1 MPRLYKGSEL
11 KYNTGV
17 KVPDGTIK
25 DIRLTFYTDDKASF
39 VKTYS
44 KDEIEVIDGCLS
56 CSIDKKDTLLLNEG
70 VLNCKME
77 SSVVR
82 DDFSD
87 TYDTVFSFNTSY
99 YLKDTLNPVE
109 IKYQEKT
116 ITNNGTYTADD
127 GYVALS
133 KVDVAIPS
141 SLDITQPFVNLNYRD
156 FTVEALNKLTGY
168 ENLTSLNTKFRG
180 MRAILPSKIE
190 DVTYTFDFSNVE
202 NADFFLYELSGG
214 NLNYKF
220 NLNFTE
226 DSFKKCTSA
235 RYFMGAISNCM
246 SVNTELMLDFSNVK
260 DCSSAFGRCFI
271 EFNPVKVIITDKCIN
286 MSSFGYKSN
295 CVFDFS
301 NFDVSNVINF
311 GYFLAYHNNIKDIP
325 LLDFSNA
332 VDINNAFMSM
342 SNLTNLGGFKNLGK
356 GFTSTNKG
364 MTLNLRTSSK
374 LTTESILNIF
384 NNLYPVESS

>member
-82 DDFSD
+82 DDFPD
-87 TYDTVFSFNTSY
+87 TYDTVFSFNTPY
-99 YLKDTLNPVE
+99 YLKDTLNPEE

-116 ITNNGTYTADD
+116 ITSNGTYTADD

-133 KVDVAIPS
+133 KVDVDIPS
-141 SLDITQPFVNLNYRD
+141 SLDITQPFVNLNYQD
-156 FTVEALNKLTGY
+156 FTAENLNKLTGY
-168 ENLTSLNTKFRG
+168 ENLTSLKNKF
-180 MRAILPSKIE
+180 MYMKAILPSKIE

-202 NADFFLYELSGG
+202 NADYFLY
-214 NLNYKF
+214 NLNGDSSTYKVS
-220 NLNFTE
+220 LKFTE
-226 DSFKKCTSA
+226 DSFKKCTSVVD
-235 RYFMGAISNCM
+235 FMGNISNV
-246 SVNTELMLDFSNVK
+246 SFVDTEFSFDFSNVENCSNAFEKLK
-260 DCSSAFGRCFI
+260 DPGKPI
-271 EFNPVKVIITDKCIN
+271 KVIITDKCVTLY
-286 MSSFGYKSN
+286 SFGDQAYCK
-295 CVFDFS
+295 FDFS
-301 NFDVSNVINF
+301 NFNTSNVQNF
-311 GYFLAYHNNIKDIP
+311 NYFLYYNSIMTDIP
-325 LLDFSNA
+325 LLDFSSA
-332 VDINNAFMSM
+332 RMINGVFFSM
-342 SNLTNLGGFKNLGK
+342 RNLTNLGGLKNLGK
-356 GFTSTNKG
+356 GFTGINP
-364 MTLNLRTSSK
+364 MTLNLSGSSN
-374 LTTESILNIF
+374 LTIESVLNIF